1 MAALLLK
8 KFPDD
13 IRDLILKKQLELK
26 LEKSVSQFSME
37 LTIYSIIRE
46 WKSLNLKNRKQ

>member
-1 MAALLLK
+1 MAGLLLK

-13 IRDLILKKQLELK
+13 VRDIILKKQLELK

-37 LTIYSIIRE
+37 LTMYSIIRE
-46 WKSLNLKNRKQ
+46 WKSLNLKSKK